1 MTDTIGRPVTPG
13 TDDRRPE
20 PAPRSAR
27 NVNMA
32 RLLDDV
38 DVLHVSG
45 DPDREVTSVEHD
57 SRRVEP
63 GALFCCLIGEHTDGH
78 DHAAEAV
85 LRGAVGVVCE
95 HPVVLPED
103 ADVAVVRVPPGRS
116 RPSMALLAAAFF
128 GHPSR
133 HLVTAGVTGTNG
145 KTTVAHLLGEVL
157 TVAGVPTLVIGTLT
171 GTRTTPEAPELQ
183 GLLAAERDRAALDHG
198 THGVSMEVSSH
209 ALAQHRV
216 EGIVFDVAM
225 FTNLSHEHL
234 DFHKTMDAYFEAKAQ
249 LFTPEHAATGVV
261 FADDSAG
268 ERLLGQGRIPM
279 RAVRRADA
287 VAVDLDFGR
296 SRFLWRGRPVELAMT
311 GRLNVDNAL
320 VAAEAATALGVEADD
335 VAMGL
340 TQAPPV
346 PGRMEL
352 VTLEGEIWHP
362 TILVDY
368 AHTPASLEGA
378 LREVA
383 ALKKPGSRIV
393 AVFGCGGN
401 RDKAKR
407 PLMGRIAVSSADL
420 VVVTSDNPRDEDPL
434 RIIEEIQSGIDTA
447 TGRHAEVVIEADRSR
462 AIALAIERAEPSDVV
477 LVAGRGHEQVQERRG
492 ELVELDDRA
501 VARAVLECSP

>member
-1 MTDTIGRPVTPG
+1 
-13 TDDRRPE
+13 
-20 PAPRSAR
+20 
-27 NVNMA
+27 
-32 RLLDDV
+32 
-38 DVLHVSG
+38 
-45 DPDREVTSVEHD
+45 
-57 SRRVEP
+57 
-63 GALFCCLIGEHTDGH
+63 
-78 DHAAEAV
+78 
-85 LRGAVGVVCE
+85 
-95 HPVVLPED
+95 
-103 ADVAVVRVPPGRS
+103 
-116 RPSMALLAAAFF
+116 
-128 GHPSR
+128 
-133 HLVTAGVTGTNG
+133 
-145 KTTVAHLLGEVL
+145 
-157 TVAGVPTLVIGTLT
+157 
-171 GTRTTPEAPELQ
+171 
-183 GLLAAERDRAALDHG
+183 
-198 THGVSMEVSSH
+198 MEVSSH

>member
-1 MTDTIGRPVTPG
+1 M
-13 TDDRRPE
+13 
-20 PAPRSAR
+20 
-27 NVNMA
+27 NMA

-63 GALFCCLIGEHTDGH
+63 GALFCCLVGEHADGH

-85 LRGAVGVVCE
+85 SRGAVGVVCE
-95 HPVVLPED
+95 HPVALPDD

-116 RPSMALLAAAFF
+116 RPSMALLASAFF

-157 TVAGVPTLVIGTLT
+157 AVAGVPTLVIGTLT

-183 GLLAAERDRAALDHG
+183 ALLAAERDRAGLDHA

-209 ALAQHRV
+209 ALAQNRV

-234 DFHKTMDAYFEAKAQ
+234 DFHKSMDAYFEAKAS
-249 LFTPEHAATGVV
+249 LFTPEHAAFGVV
-261 FADDSAG
+261 FADDPAG
-268 ERLLGQGRIPM
+268 ERVAGQGRIPM
-279 RAVRRADA
+279 RAVRRTDA
-287 VAVDLDFGR
+287 VAVDLGLGR
-296 SRFLWRGRPVELAMT
+296 SRFLWRGRPVELAMS
-311 GRLNVDNAL
+311 GRFNVDNAL

-352 VTLEGEIWHP
+352 VTLEGESWHP
-362 TILVDY
+362 TVLVDY

-378 LREVA
+378 LAEVA
-383 ALKKPGSRIV
+383 ALKKPGARVV

-401 RDKAKR
+401 RDRAKR
-407 PLMGRIAVSSADL
+407 PLMGRIAVSLADL
-420 VVVTSDNPRDEDPL
+420 VVITSDNPRDEDPL
-434 RIIEEIQSGIDTA
+434 RIIEEIRSGIDTA
-447 TGRHAEVVIEADRSR
+447 TGLRAEVVIEPDRTR
-462 AIALAIERAEPSDVV
+462 AIALAIERAAPSDVV
-477 LVAGRGHEQVQERRG
+477 LVAGRGHEQFQERRG
-492 ELVELDDRA
+492 ELIELDDRA
-501 VARAVLECSP
+501 VATAVLECSP